1 MWKNLLIGFL
11 FTAMLAITGFNV
23 YTFYKGVEKQKEI
36 EPVFEQANKTPT
48 EFLNEFKTE
57 KQTVITDSLYYSIP
71 DFIMYDIL
79 QNIGTMKSKDEIVQF
94 YMSNKQKY
102 DTMLTGISLQ
112 KRISTELN
120 IPPDTLKNK

>member
-11 FTAMLAITGFNV
+11 FVAMLAITGFNV
-23 YTFYKGVEKQKEI
+23 YTFYKGVEKQKET

-57 KQTVITDSLYYSIP
+57 KQMVITDSLYYSIP

-79 QNIGTMKSKDEIVQF
+79 QNVGTMKSKDEIVQF
-94 YMSNKQKY
+94 YLSNKQKY
-102 DTMLTGISLQ
+102 DTMLNGISLQ

>member
-11 FTAMLAITGFNV
+11 FAAMLVITGFDV
-23 YTFYKGVEKQKEI
+23 YTFYKGVEKQKET

-57 KQTVITDSLYYSIP
+57 KQTVVTDSLYYSIP

-79 QNIGTMKSKDEIVQF
+79 QNIGTMKSKDEIVRF
-94 YMSNKQKY
+94 YLSNKQKY
-102 DTMLTGISLQ
+102 DTMLSGINLQ
-112 KRISTELN
+112 KQVSTELN